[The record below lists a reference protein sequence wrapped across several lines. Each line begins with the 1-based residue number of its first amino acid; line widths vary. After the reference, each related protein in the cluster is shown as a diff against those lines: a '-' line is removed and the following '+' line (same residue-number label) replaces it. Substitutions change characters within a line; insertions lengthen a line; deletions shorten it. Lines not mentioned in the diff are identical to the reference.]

1 MFSVGFSLSA
11 FQCLI
16 SCVLGNGACN
26 LITRGTE
33 EEEVD
38 ERAPSYTPC
47 CVQVAEGRFLL
58 SVGWGNV
65 LYCTAFDGQQAQG
78 SVGSLG
84 SL

>member
-1 MFSVGFSLSA
+1 VFSMDFSFFA

-16 SCVLGNGACN
+16 SCALGNGVRN
-26 LITRGTE
+26 LIIRGTE

-78 SVGSLG
+78 SVESLG